1 MTSSIAAAS
10 GQVGGQGGEL
20 TRLRTAQGRLAI
32 DARLGLG
39 LAAVGVVLLQPARG
53 EVALALA
60 VLLGYVASGA
70 LQRRLFAT
78 RLPEARRALP
88 LWIDFLCCGL
98 VIGASGG
105 AASPLLLFMLF
116 PIAVAALEHGST
128 LGLRAAVTCAALYA
142 GMMLFP
148 QQTAAT
154 APSIAVVAMLLL
166 GTLLA
171 ALLGRAGTGLMRR
184 LALLND
190 VNNLFRP
197 CSSVGPV
204 VSRLAEMLRDAHAA
218 ESCLIMIREPGA
230 GGWRRYAA
238 PGHFTGPPDDS
249 ENARDRGE
257 THSGDTEEA
266 DRLLLSDMC
275 GSLQGQCYVS
285 MPMKTQ
291 NRYIGRLFLVSRG
304 YGFRRDEVR
313 CLTEAVSQAALL
325 IENLRLVQELASTVA
340 HDERRRISR
349 DLHDGAIQPYIG
361 LKLGLEALRRSA
373 PEGRFAQ
380 QLDELIKM
388 ATDSVQELRGYV
400 GALKGEAALAQ
411 DQSLL
416 PALRQQAQKFTR
428 FYGIEAEVLADADIT
443 VNAPMQ
449 EEILNIVREGLANI
463 RRHTSADKA
472 TVSLHAESGRL
483 LLEFIND
490 ERTCRIEPE
499 LFFPKSIGER
509 ASELGGRVN
518 VYRRDGG
525 LTAVAVEIPL

>member
-1 MTSSIAAAS
+1 
-10 GQVGGQGGEL
+10 
-20 TRLRTAQGRLAI
+20 
-32 DARLGLG
+32 
-39 LAAVGVVLLQPARG
+39 
-53 EVALALA
+53 
-60 VLLGYVASGA
+60 
-70 LQRRLFAT
+70 
-78 RLPEARRALP
+78 
-88 LWIDFLCCGL
+88 
-98 VIGASGG
+98 
-105 AASPLLLFMLF
+105 
-116 PIAVAALEHGST
+116 
-128 LGLRAAVTCAALYA
+128 
-142 GMMLFP
+142 
-148 QQTAAT
+148 
-154 APSIAVVAMLLL
+154 
-166 GTLLA
+166 
-171 ALLGRAGTGLMRR
+171 
-184 LALLND
+184 
-190 VNNLFRP
+190 
-197 CSSVGPV
+197 
-204 VSRLAEMLRDAHAA
+204 
-218 ESCLIMIREPGA
+218 
-230 GGWRRYAA
+230 
-238 PGHFTGPPDDS
+238 
-249 ENARDRGE
+249 
-257 THSGDTEEA
+257 
-266 DRLLLSDMC
+266 
-275 GSLQGQCYVS
+275 
-285 MPMKTQ
+285 
-291 NRYIGRLFLVSRG
+291 
-304 YGFRRDEVR
+304 
-313 CLTEAVSQAALL
+313 
-325 IENLRLVQELASTVA
+325 VA
-340 HDERRRISR
+340 HDELRRISR